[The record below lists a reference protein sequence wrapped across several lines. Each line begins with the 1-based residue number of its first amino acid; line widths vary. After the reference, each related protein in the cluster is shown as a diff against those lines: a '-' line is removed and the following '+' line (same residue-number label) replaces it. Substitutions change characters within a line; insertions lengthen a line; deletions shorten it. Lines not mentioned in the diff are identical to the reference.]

1 VFALQVSSWEG
12 GMRGAEWRRHTGRV
26 SDEYLCIEGKRLRV
40 KVSINRDNVYRKFF
54 LIGGNRGSITHYIVI
69 E

>member
-1 VFALQVSSWEG
+1 
-12 GMRGAEWRRHTGRV
+12 MRGAEWRRHTGRV